1 MNHPLRKY
9 REQHGLT
16 QGQLAKKL
24 GVSRQMVGLIESG
37 EREITA
43 ENAVE
48 WEGELDI
55 PRAKLR
61 PDIFEAA
68 A

>member
-1 MNHPLRKY
+1 MIHPFRKY
-9 REQHGLT
+9 REKHGLT
-16 QGQLAKKL
+16 QEDLARKL
-24 GVSRQMVGLIESG
+24 GVSRQMVGFIESG

-48 WEGELDI
+48 WETEIGI
-55 PRAKLR
+55 PRAQLR

-68 A
+68 